1 MFNAKNGHLSG
12 LKQLLLISFVLL
24 SIASFGQNSCPKCDI
39 ETVKEI
45 RLHRDNLTDEIV
57 FKFLC
62 SFDESCLDYA
72 EYSQASNG
80 TIFDLLD
87 IATDLF
93 IRVLDSDNVNVKQ
106 ILTKIEDPIDDGI
119 DLQLCYDRVAKLD
132 KSTKYRAEVL
142 AALDLA
148 AERSGLKIRK

>member
-24 SIASFGQNSCPKCDI
+24 ETASFGQNPCPKCDI

-45 RLHRDNLTDEIV
+45 RLHRHNLTDEIV

-62 SFDESCLDYA
+62 TFDESCIDNA

-93 IRVLDSDNVNVKQ
+93 FRVLDRDNVNVKQ
-106 ILTKIEDPIDDGI
+106 ILTEIEDPIHDGI
-119 DLQLCYDRVAKLD
+119 DIQMCYDRVTNLD
-132 KSTKYRAEVL
+132 KSRKYRKEVL
-142 AALDLA
+142 AALDIA
-148 AERSGLKIRK
+148 SERSNLKIRK